1 MKEVPAKLPAA
12 TRRKAIA
19 YAIGPMILSGCGGG
33 GSSDP
38 TPPTPG
44 PSPAPSPAPVPP
56 PPSPPAPPSMTQQP
70 ADTSAIAG
78 TAVAFRVGL
87 SNDSGASYQWL
98 RNGVEIPGATQS
110 SLRLASASLL
120 DSGATFSVRIANAAG
135 SATSQG
141 ARLTVA
147 SPAFT
152 LIAGAA
158 GPAGAGLID
167 VDGVGSSARF
177 SMTSPLAVDN
187 EGNIYVGT
195 SGAIR
200 KVTPAGV
207 VTPFVGQYGQNGRRD
222 GTGSAA
228 RIAGALALVFDPV
241 RNVLMLLDASA
252 GTNDSTC
259 DPAFALLCPTAT
271 GFVREITLAGTVT
284 TRQPVSGAAVF
295 AGLSIAPDASIYT
308 AGGNAGAPEIPA
320 FGFYFRAPT
329 ALYRIAASGG
339 AVLVAGN
346 PDVRGYKDGSA
357 GGALFYRIT
366 GIAADAKGNLY
377 IVDGKRL
384 RRLSPDGVVT
394 TVAGDPAV
402 TGPVDGHGTA
412 AAFNF
417 PGAPVAITVDPGGNV
432 LVVDANLIRR
442 ISPEGNVSTVAQ
454 VTPVDPDML
463 QAMALGSGG
472 AVYVGGFSYVG
483 RFERIPG

>member
-1 MKEVPAKLPAA
+1 
-12 TRRKAIA
+12 
-19 YAIGPMILSGCGGG
+19 MILSGCGGG
-33 GSSDP
+33 GSADP
-38 TPPTPG
+38 TPPTPT

-56 PPSPPAPPSMTQQP
+56 PPSPLAPPSITQQP
-70 ADTSAIAG
+70 ANTSAIAG
-78 TAVAFRVGL
+78 TAVAFSMGL
-87 SNDSGASYQWL
+87 TNDSGASYQWL
-98 RNGVEIPGATQS
+98 RNGVEIAGATQS

-158 GPAGAGLID
+158 GPAGAGIID
-167 VDGVGSSARF
+167 IDGVGSSARF

-228 RIAGALALVFDPV
+228 RIAGALALAFDPV
-241 RNVLMLLDASA
+241 RNVLVLLDASA

-259 DPAFALLCPTAT
+259 DPAFALFCPTAT

-308 AGGNAGAPEIPA
+308 AGGNAGDLDIPA
-320 FGFYFRAPT
+320 FNFIPRAPT

-417 PGAPVAITVDPGGNV
+417 LGAPNAIAVDPGGNA

-442 ISPEGNVSTVAQ
+442 ISPEGNVSTIAQ
-454 VTPVDPDML
+454 VTPPDPVL
-463 QAMALGSGG
+463 LLAMALSGAG
-472 AVYVGGFSYVG
+472 VLYVSGYRYVG
-483 RFERIPG
+483 RFEPLPG